1 MSSIE
6 IFAQK
11 EFELSR
17 DDIFP
22 FNFEEKHYWLKKAR
36 ATKPDKL
43 QEFFYKFFP
52 FELLIPPLKKDENEA
67 LEFEYS
73 KLQEFY
79 DLGINVP
86 KIVVKKE
93 KYFVL
98 EDSGKS
104 VNAILRDKNISS
116 EDFYFYV
123 DLILIQLSKIHNF
136 GYFHGGSQL
145 RNFTFKDNKVFVI
158 DFEESFDKSVDIK
171 TLQYRDFLLFLLSF
185 TKIKELT
192 FKIDY
197 EKIINRYLEFSNN
210 FEFKDK
216 LMNFSKKLRFFLWL
230 YKKEFIKKRVGSD
243 VKYFFELVEILSKM
257 EKNAK

>member
-1 MSSIE
+1 LSSIE

-67 LEFEYS
+67 LEFESS

-79 DLGINVP
+79 ELGINVP

-145 RNFTFKDNKVFVI
+145 RNFTFKDDKVFVL
-158 DFEESFDKSVDIK
+158 DFEESFETDVDIK

-185 TKIKELT
+185 IKIKET
-192 FKIDY
+192 NFKIDY
-197 EKIINRYLEFSNN
+197 EKIINKYCELTNN
-210 FEFKDK
+210 IEFKQK
-216 LMNFSKKLRFFLWL
+216 LIRFSKKLRFFLWL
-230 YKKEFIKKRVGSD
+230 YEKDFIKKIVGSD
-243 VKYFFELVEILSKM
+243 VKYFFEFIQVLRNL
-257 EKNAK
+257 